1 MKDIKVGTYRDAA
14 VHCNMFYEAP
24 GNYMPTIRNIWVEN
38 LDVTDGGEYGV
49 YVHAYKESPV
59 QHLRMVNC
67 NIRGVN
73 TPVKIDHAKNVKME
87 GVIINGSKVERAEE
101 VLTN

>member
-1 MKDIKVGTYRDAA
+1 
-14 VHCNMFYEAP
+14 
-24 GNYMPTIRNIWVEN
+24 
-38 LDVTDGGEYGV
+38 
-49 YVHAYKESPV
+49 
-59 QHLRMVNC
+59 MVNC

-87 GVIINGSKVERAEE
+87 DVIINGIKVERAEE